1 MECGSGMEL
10 FSGAALGA
18 ATMYFFDPQLGQ
30 QRRASC
36 MAEVN
41 RSLHGDRGD
50 VGGARETDRPTLAPE
65 TRLLFGA
72 LGAGLSTWGL
82 TQRAPI
88 ACLLGSLGLAF
99 AWPAA
104 VGHGPGAKPH
114 QADQQQLGWGAA
126 EQRKTVRPAPAPVA
140 RRREREPVW

>member
-1 MECGSGMEL
+1 MECRSGVEL
-10 FSGAALGA
+10 FSGAVLGA
-18 ATMYFFDPQLGQ
+18 ATMYFFDPEQGRR
-30 QRRASC
+30 RRASC

-41 RSLHGDRGD
+41 QLLHGDRGG
-50 VGGARETDRPTLAPE
+50 VEGASATDRPTLAPE

-72 LGAGLSTWGL
+72 LGAGLFTWGL
-82 TQRAPI
+82 TQRAPT

-104 VGHGPGAKPH
+104 VGHGPGPNQH
-114 QADQQQLGWGAA
+114 QADQKQVGWGAA
-126 EQRKTVRPAPAPVA
+126 ERRTTERPTPVA